1 MVTERYE
8 GAHGV
13 QPGSLLAA
21 TAICGGL
28 VAGLMLASPTFT
40 TQVTRTLEV
49 INIPVP
55 KPEPEP
61 VPETPPTVR
70 ETVKPMPSAKPVDTT
85 TSVVTT
91 DTQSFVTGPGILD
104 GVGKDPIETILP
116 PLPTP
121 TPAPVLTG
129 PSVDPRYARDLQP
142 NYPAGEQRAGRE
154 GLVTVRILVGVDGR
168 VKQVERVSAA
178 SDAFYAATE
187 RQALS
192 RWRFR
197 PATRDGVPVEGWRTM
212 KVRFEMPDE

>member
-1 MVTERYE
+1 MVTERYQ

-28 VAGLMLASPTFT
+28 VAGLMLASPKFT
-40 TQVTRTLEV
+40 KDVTRTLIG
-49 INIPVP
+49 INIPIAQ
-55 KPEPEP
+55 PEPEP
-61 VPETPPTVR
+61 VPETHPLVR
-70 ETVKPMPSAKPVDTT
+70 ETVKPSPRAKPVDTT
-85 TSVVTT
+85 TSIVAT
-91 DTQSFVTGPGILD
+91 DTQPFVTGPGILD
-104 GVGKDPIETILP
+104 GIGKDPIETILP

-121 TPAPVLTG
+121 TPSPVLTG

-178 SDAFYAATE
+178 SEAFYAATE
-187 RQALS
+187 RQALAK
-192 RWRFR
+192 WRFR

-212 KVRFEMPDE
+212 TVRFEMPSE

>member
-1 MVTERYE
+1 MVTERYQ

-28 VAGLMLASPTFT
+28 VAGLMLASPKFT
-40 TQVTRTLEV
+40 KDVTRTLIG
-49 INIPVP
+49 INIPIAQ
-55 KPEPEP
+55 PEPEP
-61 VPETPPTVR
+61 VPETHPIVR
-70 ETVKPMPSAKPVDTT
+70 ETVKPSPRAKPVDTFT
-85 TSVVTT
+85 PIVAT
-91 DTQSFVTGPGILD
+91 DTQRFVTGPGTLD
-104 GVGKDPIETILP
+104 GIGKDPIETILP

-154 GLVTVRILVGVDGR
+154 GLVTVRILVGADGR

-178 SDAFYAATE
+178 SEAFYAATE

-192 RWRFR
+192 KWRFR

-212 KVRFEMPDE
+212 TVRFEMPAD